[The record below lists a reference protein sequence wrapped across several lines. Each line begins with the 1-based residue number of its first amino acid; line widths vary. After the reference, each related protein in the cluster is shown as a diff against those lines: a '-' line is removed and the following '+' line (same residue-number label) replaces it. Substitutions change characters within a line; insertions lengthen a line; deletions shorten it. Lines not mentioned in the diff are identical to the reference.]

1 MNKEFLNKRYK
12 KEKRFILIGR
22 VAVSLTIIFL
32 VILLGSILLKGI
44 SGFYTTNIFLQTNL
58 SQEIIDPQDKKNV
71 EEIYKSSWRK
81 IARNS
86 IYDVLSAFN
95 KSKNIDK
102 ISRKDKRDFL
112 KLFSRSSEFYIRD
125 FTLKNL
131 DSIGKEVKI
140 SIPSSSLVD
149 QFLKGKINIA
159 VNEDDRPINDK
170 QVSWINF
177 MVENKMIERKF
188 NINFFYKGDSR
199 NAEEAGI
206 LGAIVGSFF
215 VILVAIIVAFPVGV
229 MSAIYLEEF
238 APKNKITNIIEV
250 NINNLA
256 AVPSIVFG
264 LLGLAIF
271 LNQTIFGI
279 KLIKSLFFFPFV
291 ISQVVIGIIFSWFY
305 NPRGVIGPLLDKI
318 GLSNYAILADE
329 NFATY
334 GIIFAGI
341 YPQIAYCM
349 ILYLTGL
356 NNLKIDQIEAGRMDG
371 AKGFSLF
378 KNIILPQLRP
388 ATFLAIVVT
397 VIGSLRSFDMVAI
410 MTQGGPYGSTN
421 VLAYY
426 MFETA
431 LSEYGYRMGYGS
443 AIAAVLFTIM
453 MFYILFFIYQM
464 YQSEKKGL

>member
-12 KEKRFILIGR
+12 KEKRFILLGR

-149 QFLKGKINIA
+149 QFLKGKINIT

-238 APKNKITNIIEV
+238 APKNKITNVIEV

-271 LNQTIFGI
+271 LNFFGLPRSSPLAGGLVLALMTLPTII
-279 KLIKSLFFFPFV
+279 ISSRVAIKSVPPSIREAAMGIGASKMQSVFHHV
-291 ISQVVIGIIFSWFY
+291 IPLAVPGILTGTIIGMA
-305 NPRGVIGPLLDKI
+305 RALGETAPLLMMGMVAFIVDVPQSITDPSTVLPAQIFLWSDQPERGFEEKT
-318 GLSNYAILADE
+318 AA
-329 NFATY
+329 AT
-334 GIIFAGI
+334 
-341 YPQIAYCM
+341 
-349 ILYLTGL
+349 
-356 NNLKIDQIEAGRMDG
+356 
-371 AKGFSLF
+371 
-378 KNIILPQLRP
+378 IILLVFLLTMNALAVFLRYKYE
-388 ATFLAIVVT
+388 
-397 VIGSLRSFDMVAI
+397 R
-410 MTQGGPYGSTN
+410 
-421 VLAYY
+421 
-426 MFETA
+426 
-431 LSEYGYRMGYGS
+431 
-443 AIAAVLFTIM
+443 
-453 MFYILFFIYQM
+453 
-464 YQSEKKGL
+464 KW

>member
-12 KEKRFILIGR
+12 KEKRFILLGR

-215 VILVAIIVAFPVGV
+215 VMLVAIIVAFPVGV

-238 APKNKITNIIEV
+238 APKNKITNVIEV

-271 LNQTIFGI
+271 LNFFGLPRSSPLAGGLVLALMTLPTII
-279 KLIKSLFFFPFV
+279 ISSRVAIKSVPPSIREAAMGIGASKMQSVFHHV
-291 ISQVVIGIIFSWFY
+291 IPLAVPGILTGTIIGMA
-305 NPRGVIGPLLDKI
+305 RALGETAPLLMMGMVAFIVDVPQSITDPSTVLPAQIFLWSDQPERGFEEKT
-318 GLSNYAILADE
+318 AA
-329 NFATY
+329 AT
-334 GIIFAGI
+334 
-341 YPQIAYCM
+341 
-349 ILYLTGL
+349 
-356 NNLKIDQIEAGRMDG
+356 
-371 AKGFSLF
+371 
-378 KNIILPQLRP
+378 IILLVFLLTMNALAVFLRYKYE
-388 ATFLAIVVT
+388 
-397 VIGSLRSFDMVAI
+397 R
-410 MTQGGPYGSTN
+410 
-421 VLAYY
+421 
-426 MFETA
+426 
-431 LSEYGYRMGYGS
+431 
-443 AIAAVLFTIM
+443 
-453 MFYILFFIYQM
+453 
-464 YQSEKKGL
+464 KW

>member
-12 KEKRFILIGR
+12 KEKRFILLGR

-32 VILLGSILLKGI
+32 VILLGSILLRGI
-44 SGFYTTNIFLQTNL
+44 SGFYTTNIFLTTNL
-58 SQEIIDPQDKKNV
+58 SQEIIDPEDKKNV

-125 FTLKNL
+125 FTLENL

-149 QFLKGKINIA
+149 QFLKGKINIT

-170 QVSWINF
+170 QISWINF
-177 MVENKMIERKF
+177 MVEKNMIERKF
-188 NINFFYKGDSR
+188 NINFFSKGDSR

-271 LNQTIFGI
+271 LNFFGLPRSSPLAGGLVLALMTLPTII
-279 KLIKSLFFFPFV
+279 ISSRVAIKSVPPSIREAAMGIGASKMQSVFHHV
-291 ISQVVIGIIFSWFY
+291 IPLAVPGILTGTIIGMA
-305 NPRGVIGPLLDKI
+305 RALGETAPLLMMGMVAFIVDVPQGITDPSTVLPAQIFLWSDQPERGFEEKT
-318 GLSNYAILADE
+318 AA
-329 NFATY
+329 AT
-334 GIIFAGI
+334 
-341 YPQIAYCM
+341 
-349 ILYLTGL
+349 
-356 NNLKIDQIEAGRMDG
+356 
-371 AKGFSLF
+371 
-378 KNIILPQLRP
+378 IILLVFLLTMNALAVFLRYKYE
-388 ATFLAIVVT
+388 
-397 VIGSLRSFDMVAI
+397 R
-410 MTQGGPYGSTN
+410 
-421 VLAYY
+421 
-426 MFETA
+426 
-431 LSEYGYRMGYGS
+431 
-443 AIAAVLFTIM
+443 
-453 MFYILFFIYQM
+453 
-464 YQSEKKGL
+464 KW

>member
-12 KEKRFILIGR
+12 KEKRFILLGR

-32 VILLGSILLKGI
+32 VILLGSIFLKGI

-58 SQEIIDPQDKKNV
+58 SQEIIDPEDKKNV

-238 APKNKITNIIEV
+238 APKNKITNVIEV

-271 LNQTIFGI
+271 LNFFGLPRSSPLAGGLVLALMTLPTII
-279 KLIKSLFFFPFV
+279 ISSRVAIKSVPPSIREAAMGIGASKMQSVFHHV
-291 ISQVVIGIIFSWFY
+291 IPLAVPGILTGTIIGMA
-305 NPRGVIGPLLDKI
+305 RALGETAPLLMMGMVAFIVDVPQSITDPSTVLPAQIFLWSDQPERGFEEKT
-318 GLSNYAILADE
+318 AA
-329 NFATY
+329 AT
-334 GIIFAGI
+334 
-341 YPQIAYCM
+341 
-349 ILYLTGL
+349 
-356 NNLKIDQIEAGRMDG
+356 
-371 AKGFSLF
+371 
-378 KNIILPQLRP
+378 IILLVFLLTMNALAVFLRYKYE
-388 ATFLAIVVT
+388 
-397 VIGSLRSFDMVAI
+397 R
-410 MTQGGPYGSTN
+410 
-421 VLAYY
+421 
-426 MFETA
+426 
-431 LSEYGYRMGYGS
+431 
-443 AIAAVLFTIM
+443 
-453 MFYILFFIYQM
+453 
-464 YQSEKKGL
+464 KW

>member
-12 KEKRFILIGR
+12 KEKRFILLGR

-32 VILLGSILLKGI
+32 VILLGSILLRGI

-58 SQEIIDPQDKKNV
+58 SQEIIDPEDKKNV

-86 IYDVLSAFN
+86 IYDVLSEFN

-102 ISRKDKRDFL
+102 SSRKDKRDFL

-125 FTLKNL
+125 FTLDNI
-131 DSIGKEVKI
+131 DSIGKVVKI

-170 QVSWINF
+170 QISWINF

-188 NINFFYKGDSR
+188 NLNFFSKGDSR

-271 LNQTIFGI
+271 LNFFGLPRSSPLAGGLVLALMTLPTII
-279 KLIKSLFFFPFV
+279 ISSRVAIKSVPPSIREAAMGIGASKMQSVFHHV
-291 ISQVVIGIIFSWFY
+291 IPLAVPGILTGTIIGMA
-305 NPRGVIGPLLDKI
+305 RALGETAPLLMMGMVAFIVDVPQSITDPSTVLPAQIFLWSDQPERGFEEKT
-318 GLSNYAILADE
+318 AA
-329 NFATY
+329 AT
-334 GIIFAGI
+334 
-341 YPQIAYCM
+341 
-349 ILYLTGL
+349 
-356 NNLKIDQIEAGRMDG
+356 
-371 AKGFSLF
+371 
-378 KNIILPQLRP
+378 IILLVFLLTMNALAVFLRYKYE
-388 ATFLAIVVT
+388 
-397 VIGSLRSFDMVAI
+397 R
-410 MTQGGPYGSTN
+410 
-421 VLAYY
+421 
-426 MFETA
+426 
-431 LSEYGYRMGYGS
+431 
-443 AIAAVLFTIM
+443 
-453 MFYILFFIYQM
+453 
-464 YQSEKKGL
+464 KW

>member
-12 KEKRFILIGR
+12 KEKRFILLGR

-95 KSKNIDK
+95 KSKNIEK

-159 VNEDDRPINDK
+159 VNENDRPINDK

-238 APKNKITNIIEV
+238 APKNKITNVIEV

-271 LNQTIFGI
+271 LNFFGLPRSSPLAGGLVLALMTLPTII
-279 KLIKSLFFFPFV
+279 ISSRVAIKSVPPSIREAAMGIGASKMQSVFHHV
-291 ISQVVIGIIFSWFY
+291 IPLAVPGILTGTIIGMA
-305 NPRGVIGPLLDKI
+305 RALGETAPLLMMGMVAFIVDVPQSITDPSTVLPAQIFLWSDQPERGFEEKT
-318 GLSNYAILADE
+318 AA
-329 NFATY
+329 AT
-334 GIIFAGI
+334 
-341 YPQIAYCM
+341 
-349 ILYLTGL
+349 
-356 NNLKIDQIEAGRMDG
+356 
-371 AKGFSLF
+371 
-378 KNIILPQLRP
+378 IILLVFLLTMNALAVFLRYKYE
-388 ATFLAIVVT
+388 
-397 VIGSLRSFDMVAI
+397 R
-410 MTQGGPYGSTN
+410 
-421 VLAYY
+421 
-426 MFETA
+426 
-431 LSEYGYRMGYGS
+431 
-443 AIAAVLFTIM
+443 
-453 MFYILFFIYQM
+453 
-464 YQSEKKGL
+464 KW

>member
-12 KEKRFILIGR
+12 KEKRFILLGR

-32 VILLGSILLKGI
+32 VILLGSILLRGI

-58 SQEIIDPQDKKNV
+58 SQEIIDPEDKKNV

-81 IARNS
+81 LARNS

-125 FTLKNL
+125 FTLENL

-170 QVSWINF
+170 QISWINF
-177 MVENKMIERKF
+177 MVEKNMIERKF
-188 NINFFYKGDSR
+188 NINFFSKGDSR

-271 LNQTIFGI
+271 LNFFGLPRSSPLAGGLVLALMTLPTII
-279 KLIKSLFFFPFV
+279 ISSRVAIKSVPPSIREAAMGIGASKMQSVFHHV
-291 ISQVVIGIIFSWFY
+291 IPLAVPGILTGTIIGMA
-305 NPRGVIGPLLDKI
+305 RALGETAPLLMMGMVAFIVDVPQSITDPSTVLPAQIFLWSDQPERGFEEKT
-318 GLSNYAILADE
+318 AA
-329 NFATY
+329 AT
-334 GIIFAGI
+334 
-341 YPQIAYCM
+341 
-349 ILYLTGL
+349 
-356 NNLKIDQIEAGRMDG
+356 
-371 AKGFSLF
+371 
-378 KNIILPQLRP
+378 IILLVFLLTMNALAVFLRYKYE
-388 ATFLAIVVT
+388 
-397 VIGSLRSFDMVAI
+397 R
-410 MTQGGPYGSTN
+410 
-421 VLAYY
+421 
-426 MFETA
+426 
-431 LSEYGYRMGYGS
+431 
-443 AIAAVLFTIM
+443 
-453 MFYILFFIYQM
+453 
-464 YQSEKKGL
+464 KW

>member
-12 KEKRFILIGR
+12 KEKRFILLGR

-32 VILLGSILLKGI
+32 VILLGSILLRGI
-44 SGFYTTNIFLQTNL
+44 SGFYTTNIFLTTNL
-58 SQEIIDPQDKKNV
+58 SQEIIDPEDKKNV

-86 IYDVLSAFN
+86 IYDVLSEFN

-102 ISRKDKRDFL
+102 SSRKDKRDFL

-125 FTLKNL
+125 FTLENL

-149 QFLKGKINIA
+149 QFLKGKINIT

-170 QVSWINF
+170 QISWINF
-177 MVENKMIERKF
+177 MVEKNMIERKF
-188 NINFFYKGDSR
+188 NINFFSKGDSR

-271 LNQTIFGI
+271 LNFFGLPRSSPLAGGLVLALMTLPTII
-279 KLIKSLFFFPFV
+279 ISSRVAIKSVPPSIREAAMGIGASKMQSVFHHV
-291 ISQVVIGIIFSWFY
+291 IPLAVPGILTGTIIGMA
-305 NPRGVIGPLLDKI
+305 RALGETAPLLMMGMVAFIVDVPQGITDPSTVLPAQIFLWSDQPERGFEEKT
-318 GLSNYAILADE
+318 AA
-329 NFATY
+329 AT
-334 GIIFAGI
+334 
-341 YPQIAYCM
+341 
-349 ILYLTGL
+349 
-356 NNLKIDQIEAGRMDG
+356 
-371 AKGFSLF
+371 
-378 KNIILPQLRP
+378 IILLVFLLTMNALAVFLRYKYE
-388 ATFLAIVVT
+388 
-397 VIGSLRSFDMVAI
+397 R
-410 MTQGGPYGSTN
+410 
-421 VLAYY
+421 
-426 MFETA
+426 
-431 LSEYGYRMGYGS
+431 
-443 AIAAVLFTIM
+443 
-453 MFYILFFIYQM
+453 
-464 YQSEKKGL
+464 KW

>member
-12 KEKRFILIGR
+12 KEKRFILLGR

-32 VILLGSILLKGI
+32 VILLGSILLRGI

-58 SQEIIDPQDKKNV
+58 SQEIIDPEDKKNV

-125 FTLKNL
+125 FTLENL

-170 QVSWINF
+170 QMSWINF
-177 MVENKMIERKF
+177 MVEKNMIERKF
-188 NINFFYKGDSR
+188 NINFFSKGDSR

-271 LNQTIFGI
+271 LNFFGLPRSSPLAGGLVLALMTLPTII
-279 KLIKSLFFFPFV
+279 ISSRVAIKSVPPSIREAAMGIGASKMQSVFHHV
-291 ISQVVIGIIFSWFY
+291 IPLAVPGILTGTIIGMA
-305 NPRGVIGPLLDKI
+305 RALGETAPLLMMGMVAFIVDVPQSITDPSTVLPAQIFLWSDQPERGFEEKT
-318 GLSNYAILADE
+318 AA
-329 NFATY
+329 AT
-334 GIIFAGI
+334 
-341 YPQIAYCM
+341 
-349 ILYLTGL
+349 
-356 NNLKIDQIEAGRMDG
+356 
-371 AKGFSLF
+371 
-378 KNIILPQLRP
+378 IILLVFLLTMNALAVFLRYKYE
-388 ATFLAIVVT
+388 
-397 VIGSLRSFDMVAI
+397 R
-410 MTQGGPYGSTN
+410 
-421 VLAYY
+421 
-426 MFETA
+426 
-431 LSEYGYRMGYGS
+431 
-443 AIAAVLFTIM
+443 
-453 MFYILFFIYQM
+453 
-464 YQSEKKGL
+464 KW

>member
-12 KEKRFILIGR
+12 KEKRFILLGR

-32 VILLGSILLKGI
+32 VILLGSILLRGI
-44 SGFYTTNIFLQTNL
+44 SGFYTTNIFLTTNL
-58 SQEIIDPQDKKNV
+58 SQEIIDPEDKKNV

-81 IARNS
+81 VAKNS

-125 FTLKNL
+125 FTLENL

-149 QFLKGKINIA
+149 QFLKGKINIT
-159 VNEDDRPINDK
+159 VNENDRPINDK
-170 QVSWINF
+170 QISWINF

-188 NINFFYKGDSR
+188 NINFFSKGDSR

-271 LNQTIFGI
+271 LNFFGLPRSSPLAGGLVLALMTLPTII
-279 KLIKSLFFFPFV
+279 ISSRVAIKSVPPSIREAAMGIGASKMQSVLHHV
-291 ISQVVIGIIFSWFY
+291 IPLAVPGILTGTIIGMA
-305 NPRGVIGPLLDKI
+305 RALGETAPLLMMGMVAFIVDVPQGITDPSTVLPAQIFLWSDQPERGFEEKT
-318 GLSNYAILADE
+318 AA
-329 NFATY
+329 AT
-334 GIIFAGI
+334 
-341 YPQIAYCM
+341 
-349 ILYLTGL
+349 
-356 NNLKIDQIEAGRMDG
+356 
-371 AKGFSLF
+371 
-378 KNIILPQLRP
+378 IILLVFLLTMNALAVFLRYKYE
-388 ATFLAIVVT
+388 
-397 VIGSLRSFDMVAI
+397 R
-410 MTQGGPYGSTN
+410 
-421 VLAYY
+421 
-426 MFETA
+426 
-431 LSEYGYRMGYGS
+431 
-443 AIAAVLFTIM
+443 
-453 MFYILFFIYQM
+453 
-464 YQSEKKGL
+464 KW

>member
-12 KEKRFILIGR
+12 KEKRFILLGR

-159 VNEDDRPINDK
+159 VNENDRPINDK

-238 APKNKITNIIEV
+238 APKNKITNVIEV

-271 LNQTIFGI
+271 LNFFGLPRSSPLAGGLVLALMTLPTII
-279 KLIKSLFFFPFV
+279 ISSRVAIKSVPPSIREAAMGIGASKMQSVFHHV
-291 ISQVVIGIIFSWFY
+291 IPLAVPGILTGTIIGMA
-305 NPRGVIGPLLDKI
+305 RALGETAPLLMMGMVAFIVDVPQSITDPSTVLPAQIFLWSDQPERGFEEKT
-318 GLSNYAILADE
+318 AA
-329 NFATY
+329 AT
-334 GIIFAGI
+334 
-341 YPQIAYCM
+341 
-349 ILYLTGL
+349 
-356 NNLKIDQIEAGRMDG
+356 
-371 AKGFSLF
+371 
-378 KNIILPQLRP
+378 IILLV
-388 ATFLAIVVT
+388 FLLT
-397 VIGSLRSFDMVAI
+397 M
-410 MTQGGPYGSTN
+410 N
-421 VLAYY
+421 
-426 MFETA
+426 
-431 LSEYGYRMGYGS
+431 
-443 AIAAVLFTIM
+443 AIAVFLR
-453 MFYILFFIYQM
+453 YKY
-464 YQSEKKGL
+464 ERKW

>member
-58 SQEIIDPQDKKNV
+58 SQEIIDPEDKKNV

-238 APKNKITNIIEV
+238 APKNKITNVIEV

-271 LNQTIFGI
+271 LNFFGLPRSSPLAGGLVLALMTLPTII
-279 KLIKSLFFFPFV
+279 ISSRVAIKSVPPSIREAAMGIGASKMQSVFHHV
-291 ISQVVIGIIFSWFY
+291 IPLAVPGILTGTIIGMA
-305 NPRGVIGPLLDKI
+305 RALGETAPLLMMGMVAFIVDVPQSITDPSTVLPAQIFLWSDQPERGFEEKT
-318 GLSNYAILADE
+318 AA
-329 NFATY
+329 AT
-334 GIIFAGI
+334 
-341 YPQIAYCM
+341 
-349 ILYLTGL
+349 
-356 NNLKIDQIEAGRMDG
+356 
-371 AKGFSLF
+371 
-378 KNIILPQLRP
+378 IILLVFLLTMNALAVFLRYKYE
-388 ATFLAIVVT
+388 
-397 VIGSLRSFDMVAI
+397 R
-410 MTQGGPYGSTN
+410 
-421 VLAYY
+421 
-426 MFETA
+426 
-431 LSEYGYRMGYGS
+431 
-443 AIAAVLFTIM
+443 
-453 MFYILFFIYQM
+453 
-464 YQSEKKGL
+464 KW

>member
-12 KEKRFILIGR
+12 KEKRFILLGR

-58 SQEIIDPQDKKNV
+58 SQEIIDPEDKKNV

-125 FTLKNL
+125 FALENL

-170 QVSWINF
+170 QISWINF
-177 MVENKMIERKF
+177 MVEKNMIERKF
-188 NINFFYKGDSR
+188 NINFFSKGDSR

-271 LNQTIFGI
+271 LNFFGLPRSSPLAGGLVLALMTLPTII
-279 KLIKSLFFFPFV
+279 ISSRVAIKSVPPSIREAAMGIGASKMQSVFHHV
-291 ISQVVIGIIFSWFY
+291 IPLAVPGILTGTIIGMA
-305 NPRGVIGPLLDKI
+305 RALGETAPLLMMGMVAFIVDVPQSITDPSTVLPAQIFLWSDQPERGFEEKT
-318 GLSNYAILADE
+318 AA
-329 NFATY
+329 AT
-334 GIIFAGI
+334 
-341 YPQIAYCM
+341 
-349 ILYLTGL
+349 
-356 NNLKIDQIEAGRMDG
+356 
-371 AKGFSLF
+371 
-378 KNIILPQLRP
+378 IILLVFLLTMNALAVFLRYKYE
-388 ATFLAIVVT
+388 
-397 VIGSLRSFDMVAI
+397 R
-410 MTQGGPYGSTN
+410 
-421 VLAYY
+421 
-426 MFETA
+426 
-431 LSEYGYRMGYGS
+431 
-443 AIAAVLFTIM
+443 
-453 MFYILFFIYQM
+453 
-464 YQSEKKGL
+464 KW

>member
-12 KEKRFILIGR
+12 KEKRFILLGR

-238 APKNKITNIIEV
+238 APKNKITNVIEV

-271 LNQTIFGI
+271 LNFFGLPRSSPLAGGLVLALMTLPTII
-279 KLIKSLFFFPFV
+279 ISSRVAIKSVPPSIREAAMGIGASKMQSVFHHV
-291 ISQVVIGIIFSWFY
+291 IPLAVPGILTGTIIGMA
-305 NPRGVIGPLLDKI
+305 RALGETAPLLMMGMVAFIVDVPQGITDPSTVLPAQIFLWSDQPERGFEEKT
-318 GLSNYAILADE
+318 AA
-329 NFATY
+329 AT
-334 GIIFAGI
+334 
-341 YPQIAYCM
+341 
-349 ILYLTGL
+349 
-356 NNLKIDQIEAGRMDG
+356 
-371 AKGFSLF
+371 
-378 KNIILPQLRP
+378 IILLVFLLTMNALAVFLRYKYE
-388 ATFLAIVVT
+388 
-397 VIGSLRSFDMVAI
+397 R
-410 MTQGGPYGSTN
+410 
-421 VLAYY
+421 
-426 MFETA
+426 
-431 LSEYGYRMGYGS
+431 
-443 AIAAVLFTIM
+443 
-453 MFYILFFIYQM
+453 
-464 YQSEKKGL
+464 KW

>member
-12 KEKRFILIGR
+12 KEKRFILLGR

-32 VILLGSILLKGI
+32 VILLGSILLRGI
-44 SGFYTTNIFLQTNL
+44 SGFYTTNIFLTTNL
-58 SQEIIDPQDKKNV
+58 SQEIIDPEDKKNV

-125 FTLKNL
+125 FTLENL

-170 QVSWINF
+170 QMSWINF
-177 MVENKMIERKF
+177 MVEKNMIERKF
-188 NINFFYKGDSR
+188 NINFFSKGDSR

-271 LNQTIFGI
+271 LNFFGLPRSSPLAGGLVLALMTLPTII
-279 KLIKSLFFFPFV
+279 ISSRVAIKSVPPSIREAAMGIGASKMQSVFHHV
-291 ISQVVIGIIFSWFY
+291 IPLAVPGILTGTIIGMA
-305 NPRGVIGPLLDKI
+305 RALGETAPLLMMGMVAFIVDVPQSITDPSTVLPAQIFLWSDQPERGFEEKT
-318 GLSNYAILADE
+318 AA
-329 NFATY
+329 AT
-334 GIIFAGI
+334 
-341 YPQIAYCM
+341 
-349 ILYLTGL
+349 
-356 NNLKIDQIEAGRMDG
+356 
-371 AKGFSLF
+371 
-378 KNIILPQLRP
+378 IILLVFLLTMNALAVFLRYKYE
-388 ATFLAIVVT
+388 
-397 VIGSLRSFDMVAI
+397 R
-410 MTQGGPYGSTN
+410 
-421 VLAYY
+421 
-426 MFETA
+426 
-431 LSEYGYRMGYGS
+431 
-443 AIAAVLFTIM
+443 
-453 MFYILFFIYQM
+453 
-464 YQSEKKGL
+464 KW

>member
-12 KEKRFILIGR
+12 KEKRFILLGR

-32 VILLGSILLKGI
+32 VILLGSILLRGI

-58 SQEIIDPQDKKNV
+58 SQEIIDPEDKKNV

-271 LNQTIFGI
+271 LNFFGLPRSSPLAGGLVLALMTLPTII
-279 KLIKSLFFFPFV
+279 ISSRVAIKSVPPSIREAAMGIGASKMQSVFHHV
-291 ISQVVIGIIFSWFY
+291 IPLAVPGILTGTIIGMA
-305 NPRGVIGPLLDKI
+305 RALGETAPLLMMGMVAFIVDVPQSITDPSTVLPAQIFLWSDQPERGFEEKT
-318 GLSNYAILADE
+318 AA
-329 NFATY
+329 AT
-334 GIIFAGI
+334 
-341 YPQIAYCM
+341 
-349 ILYLTGL
+349 
-356 NNLKIDQIEAGRMDG
+356 
-371 AKGFSLF
+371 
-378 KNIILPQLRP
+378 IILLVFLLTMNALAVFLRYKYE
-388 ATFLAIVVT
+388 
-397 VIGSLRSFDMVAI
+397 R
-410 MTQGGPYGSTN
+410 
-421 VLAYY
+421 
-426 MFETA
+426 
-431 LSEYGYRMGYGS
+431 
-443 AIAAVLFTIM
+443 
-453 MFYILFFIYQM
+453 
-464 YQSEKKGL
+464 KW

>member
-12 KEKRFILIGR
+12 KEKRFILLGR

-58 SQEIIDPQDKKNV
+58 SQEIIDPEDKKNV

-86 IYDVLSAFN
+86 IYDVLSEFN

-149 QFLKGKINIA
+149 QFLKGKINIS

-238 APKNKITNIIEV
+238 APKNKITNVIEV

-271 LNQTIFGI
+271 LNFFGLPRSSPLAGGLVLALMTLPTII
-279 KLIKSLFFFPFV
+279 ISSRVAIKSVPPSIREAAMGIGASKMQSVFHHV
-291 ISQVVIGIIFSWFY
+291 IPLAVPGILTGTIIGMA
-305 NPRGVIGPLLDKI
+305 RALGETAPLLMMGMVAFIVDVPQSITDPSTVLPAQIFLWSDQPERGFEEKT
-318 GLSNYAILADE
+318 AA
-329 NFATY
+329 AT
-334 GIIFAGI
+334 
-341 YPQIAYCM
+341 
-349 ILYLTGL
+349 
-356 NNLKIDQIEAGRMDG
+356 
-371 AKGFSLF
+371 
-378 KNIILPQLRP
+378 IILLVFLLTMNALAVFLRYKYE
-388 ATFLAIVVT
+388 
-397 VIGSLRSFDMVAI
+397 R
-410 MTQGGPYGSTN
+410 
-421 VLAYY
+421 
-426 MFETA
+426 
-431 LSEYGYRMGYGS
+431 
-443 AIAAVLFTIM
+443 
-453 MFYILFFIYQM
+453 
-464 YQSEKKGL
+464 KW

>member
-12 KEKRFILIGR
+12 KEKRFILLGR

-58 SQEIIDPQDKKNV
+58 SQEIIDPEDKKNV

-271 LNQTIFGI
+271 LNFFGLPRSSPLAGGLVLALMTLPTII
-279 KLIKSLFFFPFV
+279 ISSRVAIKSVPPSIREAAMGIGASKMQSVFHHV
-291 ISQVVIGIIFSWFY
+291 IPLAVPGILTGTIIGMA
-305 NPRGVIGPLLDKI
+305 RALGETAPLLMMGMVAFIVDVPQSITDPSTVLPAQIFLWSDQPERGFEEKT
-318 GLSNYAILADE
+318 AA
-329 NFATY
+329 AT
-334 GIIFAGI
+334 
-341 YPQIAYCM
+341 
-349 ILYLTGL
+349 
-356 NNLKIDQIEAGRMDG
+356 
-371 AKGFSLF
+371 
-378 KNIILPQLRP
+378 IILLVFLLTMNALAVFLRYKYE
-388 ATFLAIVVT
+388 
-397 VIGSLRSFDMVAI
+397 R
-410 MTQGGPYGSTN
+410 
-421 VLAYY
+421 
-426 MFETA
+426 
-431 LSEYGYRMGYGS
+431 
-443 AIAAVLFTIM
+443 
-453 MFYILFFIYQM
+453 
-464 YQSEKKGL
+464 KW

>member
-12 KEKRFILIGR
+12 KEKRFILLGR

-32 VILLGSILLKGI
+32 VILLGSILLRGI
-44 SGFYTTNIFLQTNL
+44 SGFYTTNIFLTTNL
-58 SQEIIDPQDKKNV
+58 SQEIIDPEDKKNV

-81 IARNS
+81 VARNS

-125 FTLKNL
+125 FTLENL

-170 QVSWINF
+170 QMSWINF
-177 MVENKMIERKF
+177 MVEKNMIERKF
-188 NINFFYKGDSR
+188 NINFFSKGDSR

-271 LNQTIFGI
+271 LNFFGLPRSSPLAGGLVLALMTLPTII
-279 KLIKSLFFFPFV
+279 ISSRVAIKSVPPSIREAAMGIGASKMQSVFHHV
-291 ISQVVIGIIFSWFY
+291 IPLAVPGILTGTIIGMA
-305 NPRGVIGPLLDKI
+305 RALGETAPLLMMGMVAFIVDVPQGITDPSTVLPAQIFLWSDQPERGFEEKT
-318 GLSNYAILADE
+318 AA
-329 NFATY
+329 AT
-334 GIIFAGI
+334 
-341 YPQIAYCM
+341 
-349 ILYLTGL
+349 
-356 NNLKIDQIEAGRMDG
+356 
-371 AKGFSLF
+371 
-378 KNIILPQLRP
+378 IILLVFLLTMNALAVFLRYKYE
-388 ATFLAIVVT
+388 
-397 VIGSLRSFDMVAI
+397 R
-410 MTQGGPYGSTN
+410 
-421 VLAYY
+421 
-426 MFETA
+426 
-431 LSEYGYRMGYGS
+431 
-443 AIAAVLFTIM
+443 
-453 MFYILFFIYQM
+453 
-464 YQSEKKGL
+464 KW

>member
-12 KEKRFILIGR
+12 KEKRFILLGR

-32 VILLGSILLKGI
+32 VILLGSILLRGI
-44 SGFYTTNIFLQTNL
+44 SGFYTTNIFLTTNL
-58 SQEIIDPQDKKNV
+58 SQEIIDPEDKKNV

-125 FTLKNL
+125 FTLENL

-170 QVSWINF
+170 QISWINF

-271 LNQTIFGI
+271 LNFFGLPRSSPLAGGLVLALMTLPTII
-279 KLIKSLFFFPFV
+279 ISSRVAIKSVPPSIREAAMGIGASKMQSVFHHV
-291 ISQVVIGIIFSWFY
+291 IPLAVPGILTGTIIGMA
-305 NPRGVIGPLLDKI
+305 RALGETAPLLMMGMVAFIVDVPQSITDPSTVLPAQIFLWSDQPERGFEEKT
-318 GLSNYAILADE
+318 AA
-329 NFATY
+329 AT
-334 GIIFAGI
+334 
-341 YPQIAYCM
+341 
-349 ILYLTGL
+349 
-356 NNLKIDQIEAGRMDG
+356 
-371 AKGFSLF
+371 
-378 KNIILPQLRP
+378 IILLVFLLTMNALAVFLRYKYE
-388 ATFLAIVVT
+388 
-397 VIGSLRSFDMVAI
+397 R
-410 MTQGGPYGSTN
+410 
-421 VLAYY
+421 
-426 MFETA
+426 
-431 LSEYGYRMGYGS
+431 
-443 AIAAVLFTIM
+443 
-453 MFYILFFIYQM
+453 
-464 YQSEKKGL
+464 KW

>member
-12 KEKRFILIGR
+12 KEKRFILLGR

-32 VILLGSILLKGI
+32 VILLGSIFLKGI

-81 IARNS
+81 IAKNS

-159 VNEDDRPINDK
+159 VNENDRPINDK

-238 APKNKITNIIEV
+238 APKNKITNVIEV

-271 LNQTIFGI
+271 LNFFGLPRSSPLAGGLVLALMTLPTII
-279 KLIKSLFFFPFV
+279 ISSRVAIKSVPPSIREAAMGIGASKMQSVFHHV
-291 ISQVVIGIIFSWFY
+291 IPLAVPGILTGTIIGMA
-305 NPRGVIGPLLDKI
+305 RALGETAPLLMMGMVAFIVDVPQSITDPSTVLPAQIFLWSDQPERGFEEKT
-318 GLSNYAILADE
+318 AA
-329 NFATY
+329 AT
-334 GIIFAGI
+334 
-341 YPQIAYCM
+341 
-349 ILYLTGL
+349 
-356 NNLKIDQIEAGRMDG
+356 
-371 AKGFSLF
+371 
-378 KNIILPQLRP
+378 IILLVFLLTMNALAVFLRYKYE
-388 ATFLAIVVT
+388 
-397 VIGSLRSFDMVAI
+397 R
-410 MTQGGPYGSTN
+410 
-421 VLAYY
+421 
-426 MFETA
+426 
-431 LSEYGYRMGYGS
+431 
-443 AIAAVLFTIM
+443 
-453 MFYILFFIYQM
+453 
-464 YQSEKKGL
+464 KW